1 MVESGSVVSP
11 GNAIIELTDISTLK
25 LVINVPEKAIN
36 NFKVGQNIKIATQIY
51 QDVIFNGTAYLI
63 GVVGDAAHN
72 YQVEISVP
80 NNAKN
85 HLKAGMYG
93 TVVDEN
99 IVRNNSLSVPR
110 QAIFGSAK
118 DPQVYIVE
126 NGKASLKNVTIG
138 ATNNEYYEILDGIQ
152 NGDTVIVNG
161 QINLQNG
168 TPVNPR

>member
-1 MVESGSVVSP
+1 MRILICYDWLDSAGGAERVLR
-11 GNAIIELTDISTLK
+11 ELLRCF
-25 LVINVPEKAIN
+25 PHA
-36 NFKVGQNIKIATQIY
+36 KIATQIY
-51 QDVIFNGTAYLI
+51 QDVIFNGKVSLI

-126 NGKASLKNVTIG
+126 NGKASLKKLKMNMVIPG
-138 ATNNEYYEILDGIQ
+138 VVFQNN
-152 NGDTVIVNG
+152 
-161 QINLQNG
+161 
-168 TPVNPR
+168 